1 MYMSS
6 SNRMYPMK
14 TMHISTK
21 LLLIMA
27 GVAAVFSIAA
37 GIIFYSLSQS
47 EKDASIVNA
56 LGRQRMLTQAMAK
69 SVAGYTIT
77 KDHASFL
84 EEYNTSRKIFSQTLE
99 AVKNGGSYP
108 FDLKMT
114 QHETIKAIQDKLSQA
129 KITEIEKEF
138 DAFSKA
144 VDRLL
149 SSSSYADESGQQ
161 LPTILADANRL
172 RKLSNDMVSLYTEI
186 ADQNHSN
193 IYYTMI
199 VTLVLIIVMV
209 LLTIVFFKVF
219 ILSRLQ
225 MTVDSMKEIA
235 RGDGDLTRR
244 LDDSVP
250 DELGQ
255 LANAFN
261 TFTEKI
267 QALVMRVQDSGGR
280 LNDASTKLE
289 GLANQTNQGI
299 VQQQAEITMVATAMN
314 QMAASVQVVSRS
326 SISAHEN
333 ADSAKLQ
340 ARNGQGLMSKTM
352 SSINELSTGMES
364 ISEVINHLDQEG
376 DRIGT
381 VLDVIRGVAEQ
392 TNLLA
397 LNAAIEAARAGAQG
411 RGFAV
416 VADEVRTL
424 ASRTQSSTQ
433 DIQEMIENLQRRTS
447 QAVTVVQENQT
458 KVSRTLADATHANDS
473 LDNINLTMSGIK
485 DMGAQIAS
493 ATEEQSMVAEE
504 INRNIHS
511 INQLAGKTTETTA
524 ELSGNAAE
532 LSSLSKQLDQ
542 QVSQFKI

>member
-1 MYMSS
+1 
-6 SNRMYPMK
+6 MK
-14 TMHISTK
+14 TMRISTK

-27 GVAAVFSIAA
+27 GVASVFSIAA
-37 GIIFYSLSQS
+37 GITFYSLSQS

-69 SVAGYTIT
+69 SVVGYTIT
-77 KDHASFL
+77 KDNASFL
-84 EEYNTSRKIFSQTLE
+84 EEYKTSRTIFSQTLE

-108 FDLKMT
+108 SDLKMT
-114 QHETIKAIQDKLSQA
+114 RYETIKAIQNKLSQV

-138 DAFSKA
+138 SAFSKA
-144 VDRLL
+144 VDKLL
-149 SSSSYADESGQQ
+149 SSSSDAGQSHQ
-161 LPTILADANRL
+161 RLGKILTEANRL
-172 RKLSNDMVSLYTEI
+172 RKLSNDLVSIYTEI

-193 IYYTMI
+193 IYYTML
-199 VTLVLIIVMV
+199 VTLVLIIVM
-209 LLTIVFFKVF
+209 LLLSILFFKLFV
-219 ILSRLQ
+219 LSRLQ

-235 RGDGDLTRR
+235 RGDGDLSRR
-244 LDDSVP
+244 LDDSIP

-255 LANAFN
+255 FANAFN

-267 QALVMRVQDSGGR
+267 QTLVMRAQDSGGR
-280 LNDASTKLE
+280 LNEASSKLE
-289 GLANQTNQGI
+289 SFANQTNQGI
-299 VQQQAEITMVATAMN
+299 VQQQEEIVRIATAMN
-314 QMAASVQVVSRS
+314 QMAASVQEVSRS
-326 SISAHEN
+326 STSAHEN
-333 ADSAKLQ
+333 ADSAELQ
-340 ARNGQGLMSKTM
+340 ARNGQDLMSNTM
-352 SSINELSTGMES
+352 RSINELSSGMEK

-376 DRIGT
+376 ERIGT

-397 LNAAIEAARAGAQG
+397 LNAAIEAARAGEQG

-424 ASRTQSSTQ
+424 ASRTQSSTR
-433 DIQEMIENLQRRTS
+433 DIQEMIENLQQRTS
-447 QAVTVVQENQT
+447 QAVAVMQENQI
-458 KVSRTLADATHANDS
+458 KASQTLANATHANDS

-485 DMGAQIAS
+485 EMGAQIAS

-511 INQLAGKTTETTA
+511 INQLAGKTAETTGQ
-524 ELSGNAAE
+524 LSGNAAE
-532 LSSLSKQLDQ
+532 LSFLAKQLDQ